1 MLCILNSHFGIKDIA
16 GFDKDDTHY
25 YYAWW
30 KNDTKHLHILPSDWN
45 SPVPVGTPINMAV
58 FSAAASVE
66 LKVNGISLGKKRV
79 PHAGVVHYDQTTSAQ
94 PILFH
99 PGKLEATSWDTS
111 GNILATATVA
121 TTKAAARLNLT
132 LDHPGIGDS
141 RVSGPVGAIKADGA
155 DVALVRV
162 QVQDEDGNF
171 VPSAN
176 HNITFSVSGPAMI
189 YGVGNG
195 DPSDHD
201 PDKADYRKAYKG
213 LARVIVQS
221 TRADKTKEGD
231 SVITLSATATG
242 LTSAS
247 VRIPLSQTF

>member
-1 MLCILNSHFGIKDIA
+1 
-16 GFDKDDTHY
+16 
-25 YYAWW
+25 
-30 KNDTKHLHILPSDWN
+30 
-45 SPVPVGTPINMAV
+45 VPVGTPINMAV

-66 LKVNGISLGKKRV
+66 LKVNGISLGKKPV
-79 PHAGVVHYDQTTSAQ
+79 PHGGVVHYDQTTEGQ

-99 PGKLEATSWDTS
+99 PGKLEATSWNTS
-111 GNILATATVA
+111 GNILATATVQ
-121 TTKAAARLNLT
+121 TTKDATRLNLT
-132 LDHPGIGDS
+132 LDHPGIGDH
-141 RVSGPVGAIKADGA
+141 RVSGPFGAIKADGA

-162 QVQDEDGNF
+162 EVQDEDGNF

-176 HNITFSVSGPAMI
+176 HNISFSVTGPATI

-201 PDKADYRKAYKG
+201 PDKAKYRKAYKG

-221 TRADKTKEGD
+221 TRGDKTNGGD
-231 SVITLSATATG
+231 SMVTLSATATG

-247 VRIPLSQTF
+247 IRIPLSKSF